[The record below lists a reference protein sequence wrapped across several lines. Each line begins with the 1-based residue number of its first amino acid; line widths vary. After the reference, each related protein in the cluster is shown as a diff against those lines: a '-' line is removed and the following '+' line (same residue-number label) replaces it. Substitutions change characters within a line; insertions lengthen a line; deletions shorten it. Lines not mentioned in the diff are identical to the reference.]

1 MRSAL
6 TDLLYRTGATCG
18 EAGLTSSYQINPLF
32 LPYHYCGEWLNM
44 CCQSHNS
51 HISSKSPSSHPLF
64 TKSGRH
70 TRNYRF
76 PVLQPGTT
84 LSPSPSKALVRKI
97 YVSLLTFF
105 HLGSGRVRRVP
116 IFLSSLPAP
125 KLWLGRFKFRLLF
138 FFLSFFLSVGLRVP
152 DFLVLRMLV
161 PKPRGGA

>member
-97 YVSLLTFF
+97 YVSLSLLSFC
-105 HLGSGRVRRVP
+105 LGSGRARRVP
-116 IFLSSLPAP
+116 MLCLSSLPGP
-125 KLWLGRFKFRLLF
+125 SSGSEDLSFG
-138 FFLSFFLSVGLRVP
+138 FLSFFLSWRWVTCS
-152 DFLVLRMLV
+152 
-161 PKPRGGA
+161 